1 TPIYADGDAER
12 RARRM
17 WCSRALLVFGEVVG
31 ILVASE
37 GHFMA
42 SPRKPRGATF
52 TRLRSSLPAQQ
63 LDESCLFCCKPVY
76 VAQGAIYFRGLWL
89 HMPCYAKDMGLRT
102 PSRDTP
108 NQAA

>member
-1 TPIYADGDAER
+1 
-12 RARRM
+12 M